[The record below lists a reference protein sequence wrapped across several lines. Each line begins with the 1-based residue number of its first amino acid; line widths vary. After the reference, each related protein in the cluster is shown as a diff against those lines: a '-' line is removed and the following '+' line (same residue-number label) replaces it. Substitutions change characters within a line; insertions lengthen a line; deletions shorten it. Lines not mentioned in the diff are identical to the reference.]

1 MRRAFHPEEKKR
13 YREEVFLAGKP
24 DTSMPEFQALFSASR
39 NQAALRLH
47 ATMRLF
53 VAFHLPAVFSHLE
66 TVEDSWWYP
75 RGFAIESQPD
85 FVAVGT
91 WREFHRQSGG
101 SEDPQDLPLGVEG
114 MIPTCWLLG
123 SFIEP
128 ELFGD
133 SAVWRVEVSG
143 ALLDQLVIRGN
154 PAFSL
159 FFLLALLRRGESAI
173 LAGRTAGE
181 VEGVV
186 RSLPWSEAI
195 PAVLAEA
202 GEMEAKTPVSA
213 RVALRSVFA
222 QCASEWVCEEDGEE
236 VKETAEG
243 VMGTAEGVMG
253 TMEGVM
259 GTMKGV
265 MGTVKDTVKDTMKDT
280 MKDTVKDTM
289 KDTMKDTVKDTLMD
303 FSREAK
309 DKDRKDTSTDIPMN
323 PSKDTSKDTTKNPS
337 INSTLRNSFS
347 PSPSLS
353 PTQRLSRLSHLFH
366 LPPDH
371 PLRDPAGI
379 ARATPSLELTA
390 LQTLAIPHALSRD
403 IPFPPFPSFATAPD
417 IPAIP
422 AIPLLPDET
431 LPSLLHDSRGTFF
444 LDLRDAPEKEG
455 ILGTGVM
462 AQGRLWATPLLVEGV
477 SRCLQQLRGN
487 VPPPRE

>member
-1 MRRAFHPEEKKR
+1 MRQAFHPEEKKR

-154 PAFSL
+154 PAFAL

-243 VMGTAEGVMG
+243 VMGTMEGVMG

-259 GTMKGV
+259 GTMEDV
-265 MGTVKDTVKDTMKDT
+265 MGTVKDTVKDTL
-280 MKDTVKDTM
+280 KDTM
-289 KDTMKDTVKDTLMD
+289 KDTMKDTLKDTLMD

-337 INSTLRNSFS
+337 INSTLRNSFC

-487 VPPPRE
+487 VPPPWE

>member
-154 PAFSL
+154 PAFAL

-243 VMGTAEGVMG
+243 VMGT
-253 TMEGVM
+253 
-259 GTMKGV
+259 MKDV
-265 MGTVKDTVKDTMKDT
+265 MGTVKDTL
-280 MKDTVKDTM
+280 KDTVKDTLM
-289 KDTMKDTVKDTLMD
+289 DTLMD

-309 DKDRKDTSTDIPMN
+309 DKDRKDTSTDIPIN
-323 PSKDTSKDTTKNPS
+323 PSKDTPKDTTKNPS

>member
-66 TVEDSWWYP
+66 MVEDSWWYP

-154 PAFSL
+154 PAFAL

-213 RVALRSVFA
+213 CVALRSVFA

-243 VMGTAEGVMG
+243 VMGTMKDVMG
-253 TMEGVM
+253 TMED
-259 GTMKGV
+259 
-265 MGTVKDTVKDTMKDT
+265 TVKDTVKDTMKDT
-280 MKDTVKDTM
+280 LKDTV
-289 KDTMKDTVKDTLMD
+289 MD